1 MAAYDVAVIGGG
13 PAGYV
18 AGVRVTQSGGSC
30 VVIERDELGGTC
42 LNWGCIPSKSLI
54 AAAEVYRNIKNAD
67 AYGIEVTGEVRA
79 DLAAMVERKDKI
91 VAGLVKGIGGLFKAH
106 GVDHMAGEAEI
117 LEMGRISVRGEDG
130 EHEVVEA
137 DKIIIAT
144 GSRPA
149 QIPAFPID
157 GEKIISSEQ
166 AVHLK
171 NLPKRVLIVGAGV
184 IGCEFACLYRELG
197 AEVTMVELL
206 DRVLPLGDED
216 VSKLMARE
224 LRKQKIKVRLNEKI
238 TGVSRKGRAMVA
250 GFEGSDDEERADLVL
265 VSVGRTMNTDG
276 LGLERI
282 GVELGPRGE
291 IKVNDLMETNVAGV
305 YAAGDVVGEPML
317 AHVAS
322 AEGVAAAENAMGAEI
337 RMDYRAIPAGIFTHP
352 EIGVV
357 GMAEHEAEKAG
368 HAVRVGKFSVRALG
382 KAQAERAL
390 EGEVKVIADAG
401 DDAIL
406 GVHIVGAHAADI
418 VHEAAVAMQ
427 HRVTASEMAS
437 TMHSH
442 PTLSEAV
449 MEAALDVHGEAIH
462 APPKK
467 RS

>member
-18 AGVRVTQSGGSC
+18 AGVRVAQSGGSC

-54 AAAEVYRNIKNAD
+54 AAAEVLRNIRNAD

-91 VAGLVKGIGGLFKAH
+91 VAGLVKGIGGLFRAH
-106 GVDHMAGEAEI
+106 GVDHMAGDAEI
-117 LEMGRISVRGEDG
+117 LEMGKISVRGKEG
-130 EHEVVEA
+130 EHEIVEA
-137 DKIIIAT
+137 DKIIICT

-157 GEKIISSEQ
+157 GNKIISSEQ

-171 NLPKRVLIVGAGV
+171 YLPERLLIVGAGV

-197 AEVTMVELL
+197 AEVVMVELL
-206 DRVLPLGDED
+206 DRVLPLGDGD

-224 LRKQKIKVRLNEKI
+224 LRKQKIKVRLNEKL
-238 TGVSRKGRAMVA
+238 TGVSRKDNEMVA
-250 GFEGSDDEERADLVL
+250 EFEGSDEEERADLVL

-282 GVELGPRGE
+282 GVELGPHGE
-291 IKVNDLMETNVAGV
+291 IKVNEMMETNVAGV

-357 GMAEHEAEKAG
+357 GMAEHEAAKAG
-368 HAVRVGKFSVRALG
+368 HAVRVGKFSVRTLG

-427 HRVTASEMAS
+427 HRVTASDLAG
-437 TMHSH
+437 TIHSH

-462 APPKK
+462 APPRKK
-467 RS
+467 

>member
-18 AGVRVTQSGGSC
+18 AGVRVAQSGGSC

-117 LEMGRISVRGEDG
+117 LEMGKISVLGKDG
-130 EHEVVEA
+130 EYEVVEA

-157 GEKIISSEQ
+157 GEKVISSEQ

-171 NLPKRVLIVGAGV
+171 KLPEKVLIVGAGV
-184 IGCEFACLYRELG
+184 IGCEFACMYRELG

-224 LRKQKIKVRLNEKI
+224 LRKQKIKVRLGEKI
-238 TGVSRKGRAMVA
+238 TGVSRKSRELVA
-250 GFEGSDDEERADLVL
+250 EFEGSDDEERADLVL

-282 GVELGPRGE
+282 GVELGPSGE
-291 IKVNDLMETNVAGV
+291 IKVNDMMETNVSGV

-427 HRVTASEMAS
+427 HRVTASDLAS

-462 APPKK
+462 APPRK

>member
-18 AGVRVTQSGGSC
+18 AGVRVVQSGGSC

-67 AYGIEVTGEVRA
+67 NYGIKVTGEVRA
-79 DLAAMVERKDKI
+79 DLAAMVERKDRI
-91 VAGLVKGIGGLFKAH
+91 VAGLVRGIGRLLRTH
-106 GVDHMAGEAEI
+106 GVDHIAGDAEI
-117 LEMGRISVRGEDG
+117 LERHRISVRGKDG
-130 EHEVVEA
+130 TQVSVEA
-137 DKIIIAT
+137 DKIIVAT

-157 GEKIISSEQ
+157 GQRIISSEQ

-171 NLPKRVLIVGAGV
+171 ELPERVLIVGAGV

-206 DRVLPLGDED
+206 DRILPVGDED
-216 VSKLMARE
+216 VSRLMARE
-224 LRKQKIKVRLNEKI
+224 FRKQKIKVRLNEKI
-238 TGVSRKGRAMVA
+238 TSVSSDGEEMIATF
-250 GFEGSDDEERADLVL
+250 GNSDDEVRADLVL
-265 VSVGRTMNTDG
+265 VSVGRAMNTDG
-276 LGLERI
+276 LGLKRI
-282 GVELGPRGE
+282 GVESGPRGE
-291 IKVNDLMETNVAGV
+291 IRVNELMETNVPGI
-305 YAAGDVVGEPML
+305 YAAGDVTGDPML

-337 RMDYRAIPAGIFTHP
+337 RMDYRAIPAGIFTYP

-368 HAVRVGKFSVRALG
+368 HAVRVGRFSIRALG

-401 DDAIL
+401 DDTIL
-406 GVHIVGAHAADI
+406 GVHIIGAHAADI

-427 HRVTASEMAS
+427 HRVTASEMAR
-437 TMHSH
+437 TTHSH

-462 APPKK
+462 APPK

>member
-13 PAGYV
+13 PGGYV
-18 AGVRVTQSGGSC
+18 AGVRVAQSGGSC

-54 AAAEVYRNIKNAD
+54 AAAEVLRNIRNAD

-91 VAGLVKGIGGLFKAH
+91 VAGLVKGIGGLFRAH
-106 GVDHMAGEAEI
+106 GVDHMAGDAEI
-117 LEMGRISVRGEDG
+117 LEMGKISVRGKEG
-130 EHEVVEA
+130 EHEIVEA
-137 DKIIIAT
+137 SKIIICT

-157 GEKIISSEQ
+157 GNKIISSEQ

-171 NLPKRVLIVGAGV
+171 YLPERLLIVGAGV

-197 AEVTMVELL
+197 AEVVMVELL

-224 LRKQKIKVRLNEKI
+224 LRKQKIKVRLNEKL
-238 TGVSRKGRAMVA
+238 TGVSREDDEMVA
-250 GFEGSDDEERADLVL
+250 QFEGSDAEERADLVL

-282 GVELGPRGE
+282 GVELGPHGE
-291 IKVNDLMETNVAGV
+291 IKVNEMMETNVAGV

-368 HAVRVGKFSVRALG
+368 HELRVGKFSVRSLG

-427 HRVTASEMAS
+427 HRVTASDLAG
-437 TMHSH
+437 TIHSH

-467 RS
+467 RL

>member
-18 AGVRVTQSGGSC
+18 AGVRVAQSGGSC

-91 VAGLVKGIGGLFKAH
+91 VSGLVRGIGGLFKAH
-106 GVDHMAGEAEI
+106 GVDHMAGDAEI
-117 LEMGRISVRGEDG
+117 LEMGKISVRGKEG
-130 EHEVVEA
+130 EHQVIEA
-137 DKIIIAT
+137 GKIIICT

-157 GEKIISSEQ
+157 GNHIISSEQ

-171 NLPKRVLIVGAGV
+171 KLPERVLIVGAGV

-206 DRVLPLGDED
+206 DRVLPHGDED

-224 LRKQKIKVRLNEKI
+224 LRKQKIKVRTGEKI
-238 TGVSRKGRAMVA
+238 TGVSRQGDEMVA
-250 GFEGSDDEERADLVL
+250 EFEGSDDEERADLVL

-282 GVELGPRGE
+282 GVELGDRGE

-322 AEGVAAAENAMGAEI
+322 AEGVAAAENAMGADI

-427 HRVTASEMAS
+427 HRITASALAG
-437 TMHSH
+437 TMHAH

-449 MEAALDVHGEAIH
+449 MEAAFDVHGEAIH

>member
-18 AGVRVTQSGGSC
+18 AGVRVAQSGGSC

-106 GVDHMAGEAEI
+106 GVAHMAGEAEI
-117 LEMGRISVRGEDG
+117 LEMGKISVLGKDG
-130 EHEVVEA
+130 EYEVVEA
-137 DKIIIAT
+137 SKIIIAT

-171 NLPKRVLIVGAGV
+171 SLPERVLIVGAGV

-238 TGVSRKGRAMVA
+238 TGVSRKRGELVA
-250 GFEGSDDEERADLVL
+250 EFEGSDDEERADLVL

-291 IKVNDLMETNVAGV
+291 IKVNDLMETNVASV

-427 HRVTASEMAS
+427 HRVTASDLAG

>member
-18 AGVRVTQSGGSC
+18 AGVRVAQSGGSC

-106 GVDHMAGEAEI
+106 GVDHMAGDAEI
-117 LEMGRISVRGEDG
+117 LEMGKISVLGKDG
-130 EHEVVEA
+130 EYEVVEA
-137 DKIIIAT
+137 GKIIIAT

-171 NLPKRVLIVGAGV
+171 NLPERVLIVGAGV

-206 DRVLPLGDED
+206 GRVLPLGDED

-238 TGVSRKGRAMVA
+238 TGVSHKRGELVA

-291 IKVNDLMETNVAGV
+291 IKVNDLMETNAPGV

-357 GMAEHEAEKAG
+357 GMAEHEAEEAG

-427 HRVTASEMAS
+427 HRVTASDLAG
-437 TMHSH
+437 TMHAH
-442 PTLSEAV
+442 PTISEAV
-449 MEAALDVHGEAIH
+449 MEAAFDVHGEAIH